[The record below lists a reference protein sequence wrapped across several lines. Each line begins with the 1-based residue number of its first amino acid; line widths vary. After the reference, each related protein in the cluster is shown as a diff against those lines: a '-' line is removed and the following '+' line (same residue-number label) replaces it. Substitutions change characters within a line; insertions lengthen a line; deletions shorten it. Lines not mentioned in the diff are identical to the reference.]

1 MASSSSSMTEVRV
14 VWQGIGLTV
23 RCTPQRF
30 TDHDHIEI
38 ESDGRVPL
46 PITATGYRSHFL
58 LTEEWAEFGDPGT
71 FVRAWLDEAAETE
84 EWRAYEAERRQ
95 LALF

>member
-30 TDHDHIEI
+30 TNHNHIEI
-38 ESDGRVPL
+38 ESDDRVRL
-46 PITATGYRSHFL
+46 PITETGYRSHFL
-58 LTEEWAEFGDPGT
+58 LAEEWAEFGDSVA
-71 FVRAWLDEAAETE
+71 FVVAWLNDAAKAG
-84 EWRAYEAERRQ
+84 EWRAYEAERQQ
-95 LALF
+95 LTLF

>member
-1 MASSSSSMTEVRV
+1 MASSSGSVTELHV
-14 VWQGIGLTV
+14 VWRDIGLIV

-38 ESDGRVPL
+38 ESDDRVRL
-46 PITATGYRSHFL
+46 PITETGYRSHFL
-58 LTEEWAEFGDPGT
+58 LAEEWAEFGDPVG
-71 FVRAWLDEAAETE
+71 FVMAWLDDAAGTD

-95 LALF
+95 LSLF